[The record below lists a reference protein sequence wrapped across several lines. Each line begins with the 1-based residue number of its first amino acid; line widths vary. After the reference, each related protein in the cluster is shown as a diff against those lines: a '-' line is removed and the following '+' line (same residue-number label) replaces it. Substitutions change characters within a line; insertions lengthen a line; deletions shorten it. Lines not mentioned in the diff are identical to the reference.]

1 MRNRWSRIE
10 VVITGLTRNQV
21 VLSGLVGSN
30 PTDSVKKGADIR
42 SFFYGVGGIRTH
54 EPRKDYLISSQ
65 ARYDHFDTTP
75 SVPHA
80 ASRCACLD
88 IIGYQTAGMQ
98 EQNSSYA
105 DSEIWYNQLYTQRP
119 VRGMGMQYG
128 GAGTADQNQGYNKG

>member
-1 MRNRWSRIE
+1 MDASCK
-10 VVITGLTRNQV
+10 VQ
-21 VLSGLVGSN
+21 GSIHVFHLKVRSICPGFWVHIN
-30 PTDSVKKGADIR
+30 IR

-75 SVPHA
+75 SVPQA